1 MKGVFLDT
9 DSIAPADLNTLAL
22 QSSLDSWT
30 FYPSTLAGQQ
40 LERIKDADVVITNK
54 IQINA
59 ELMQAATKLKLIL
72 VAATGANNIDL
83 TAAKKYGIAVA
94 NVRGYGPATVA
105 QHTFALILALST
117 NLINYAENVRQ
128 GLWSKNHF
136 FCLLH
141 HPITELADKNLL
153 IVGYGEIGKAVAQAA
168 KGFGMQVM
176 IARSLRESAPIDQ
189 TRKPLAE
196 LLPLADVVTLHCPLT
211 PETNNLID
219 AEAIASMK
227 PSAFLVNVSRGGL
240 VNEPALVTAL
250 KSNQI
255 AGAGVDVLTVEPPV
269 NGNPLIDEPLPNL
282 IVTPH
287 CAWGSRE
294 ARQRLVDEMVL
305 NLQAFLND
313 QPRNRLV

>member
-1 MKGVFLDT
+1 M
-9 DSIAPADLNTLAL
+9 
-22 QSSLDSWT
+22 
-30 FYPSTLAGQQ
+30 
-40 LERIKDADVVITNK
+40 
-54 IQINA
+54 
-59 ELMQAATKLKLIL
+59 
-72 VAATGANNIDL
+72 
-83 TAAKKYGIAVA
+83 
-94 NVRGYGPATVA
+94 
-105 QHTFALILALST
+105 
-117 NLINYAENVRQ
+117 
-128 GLWSKNHF
+128 
-136 FCLLH
+136 
-141 HPITELADKNLL
+141 
-153 IVGYGEIGKAVAQAA
+153 
-168 KGFGMQVM
+168 
-176 IARSLRESAPIDQ
+176 
-189 TRKPLAE
+189 
-196 LLPLADVVTLHCPLT
+196 VTLHCPLT

-227 PSAFLVNVSRGGL
+227 PSAFLINVSRGGL
-240 VNEPALVTAL
+240 VNETALVTAL